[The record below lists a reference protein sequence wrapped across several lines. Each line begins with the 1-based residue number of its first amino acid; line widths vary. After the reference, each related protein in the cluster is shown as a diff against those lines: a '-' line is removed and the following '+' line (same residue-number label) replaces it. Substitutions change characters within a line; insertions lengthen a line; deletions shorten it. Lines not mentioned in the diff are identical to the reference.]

1 RACDNVPKCA
11 TSEVYQRGDLLSSL
25 GGGPAMMAMFKEART
40 YKIVLRDSS
49 NAVTQTT
56 GYEESNG
63 ASIIIIMGRL
73 CYRSAQCEKA
83 EAYQKDKLI
92 FSKSRREMATYM
104 PDDETQVVP
113 P

>member
-1 RACDNVPKCA
+1 MILERRNFTADTDNVAISSAARACHNVPKCA

-56 GYEESNG
+56 DYEESNG
-63 ASIIIIMGRL
+63 TSIFKIMGRL
-73 CYRSAQCEKA
+73 CYRSAQ
-83 EAYQKDKLI
+83 
-92 FSKSRREMATYM
+92 
-104 PDDETQVVP
+104 
-113 P
+113 